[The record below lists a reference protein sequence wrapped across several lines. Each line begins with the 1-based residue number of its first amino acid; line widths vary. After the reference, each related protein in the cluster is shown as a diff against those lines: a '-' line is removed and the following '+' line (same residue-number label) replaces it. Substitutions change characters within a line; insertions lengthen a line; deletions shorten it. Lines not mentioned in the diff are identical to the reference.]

1 MLFRFLLW
9 RILGFAAF
17 VVAFAL
23 VAWLLDGGLAAT
35 LRGTAH
41 AAVPFT
47 FAGLRG
53 ALSGA
58 LGSVWAWAPAGGVS
72 ALGLL
77 GGVALSCCALVLCIR
92 ARARRARVYVRLAV
106 EVYRTDTTT
115 AEGLVLMFE
124 SLHKRLLRRWHRR
137 LLHGQP
143 SLSLEIHHSA
153 GRAVSL
159 ALTCPRGLERMV
171 EAALRTAYPNSSLR
185 AGCTALGTPPVVLRL
200 KKRRG
205 FTASLG
211 VLDRFELGR
220 EPPVNR
226 MMSVM
231 GACVEPAFV
240 QLALTPAPVSFE
252 RYARHLYR
260 RHEAH
265 LSRRRR
271 EHLLSRDRSM
281 IEDAEL
287 RAGLDVQHR
296 PLFFADLR
304 VIAPSLRT
312 CEQIASE
319 LRAVSAENRL
329 VERTTAVRHGLL
341 GLYGAR
347 VVRGEGNPLPSW
359 HRGVYASTELAA
371 LWQLPSVDFASV
383 PFARTGLPR
392 VPAPPGIVRPGPGT
406 DAGAWA
412 GAGAESGAEA
422 GAGVGEGSLGT
433 LRDALGP
440 VTIHPALRKQNTA
453 VPGAVEQGKSSY
465 LVATV
470 AEDLRRERC
479 CVIVLDPKGDA
490 AEAAV
495 SLVAPERVCT
505 LLDFSHPTCGFSPLA
520 VDAPADVIADYVVA
534 ALKNLFTDDGRDI
547 APMTAQAPQP
557 RCLHPRVQ
565 GRRAGGRE
573 LHLPD
578 GPARA
583 DRVVGPGARA
593 RADLAR
599 AGA

>member
-1 MLFRFLLW
+1 
-9 RILGFAAF
+9 
-17 VVAFAL
+17 
-23 VAWLLDGGLAAT
+23 
-35 LRGTAH
+35 
-41 AAVPFT
+41 
-47 FAGLRG
+47 
-53 ALSGA
+53 
-58 LGSVWAWAPAGGVS
+58 
-72 ALGLL
+72 
-77 GGVALSCCALVLCIR
+77 
-92 ARARRARVYVRLAV
+92 
-106 EVYRTDTTT
+106 
-115 AEGLVLMFE
+115 
-124 SLHKRLLRRWHRR
+124 
-137 LLHGQP
+137 
-143 SLSLEIHHSA
+143 
-153 GRAVSL
+153 
-159 ALTCPRGLERMV
+159 
-171 EAALRTAYPNSSLR
+171 
-185 AGCTALGTPPVVLRL
+185 
-200 KKRRG
+200 
-205 FTASLG
+205 
-211 VLDRFELGR
+211 
-220 EPPVNR
+220 
-226 MMSVM
+226 
-231 GACVEPAFV
+231 
-240 QLALTPAPVSFE
+240 
-252 RYARHLYR
+252 
-260 RHEAH
+260 
-265 LSRRRR
+265 
-271 EHLLSRDRSM
+271 M

-495 SLVAPERVCT
+495 SLVPPER
-505 LLDFSHPTCGFSPLA
+505 
-520 VDAPADVIADYVVA
+520 DVHA
-534 ALKNLFTDDGRDI
+534 A
-547 APMTAQAPQP
+547 
-557 RCLHPRVQ
+557 
-565 GRRAGGRE
+565 
-573 LHLPD
+573 
-578 GPARA
+578 
-583 DRVVGPGARA
+583 
-593 RADLAR
+593 
-599 AGA
+599 